1 MALHHYLKKYI
12 RIKQIDIFKL
22 CLSISILFHSI
33 ACGAYLIS
41 TLPAFNEDTIY
52 DAKNFK
58 AAHTDVDFFDIPP
71 AEIFGGSSN
80 PAPVEKKE
88 WIEGAGKN
96 APDADNS
103 DLNINRIS
111 GTGTDPDGYLSS
123 DMGDHPPIPIIDF
136 DLNRFFPSE
145 AKSANIR
152 RKTIIL
158 HMQIDEDGS
167 IKSAK
172 ISSPPSGY
180 GFDEAVMKIIH
191 KIRFKPGRVDGK
203 SVKMFMRLPITF
215 VLED

>member
-1 MALHHYLKKYI
+1 MVLHRFQII
-12 RIKQIDIFKL
+12 RKIRQTDIFKL
-22 CLSISILFHSI
+22 CLSISILFHS
-33 ACGAYLIS
+33 AVCGAYLIS
-41 TLPAFNEDTIY
+41 TLPSNNDGTIY
-52 DAKNFK
+52 DAKNYK
-58 AAHTDVDFFDIPP
+58 AANADVDFIDIPP
-71 AEIFGGSSN
+71 AELFGGSSN

-123 DMGDHPPIPIIDF
+123 DLGDHPPIPLIDF

-167 IKSAK
+167 IKSSK

-191 KIRFKPGRVDGK
+191 KIRFKPGRVGGK
-203 SVKMFMRLPITF
+203 SVKMFMRLPVTF
-215 VLED
+215 VLDD

>member
-1 MALHHYLKKYI
+1 MVLHRFQII
-12 RIKQIDIFKL
+12 RKIRQTDIFKL
-22 CLSISILFHSI
+22 CLSISILFHS
-33 ACGAYLIS
+33 AVCGAYLIS
-41 TLPAFNEDTIY
+41 TLPSNNDGTIY

-58 AAHTDVDFFDIPP
+58 ASNADVDFIDIPP
-71 AEIFGGSSN
+71 AELFGGSSN

-123 DMGDHPPIPIIDF
+123 DLGDHPPIPMIDF
-136 DLNRFFPSE
+136 DLNRFFPPE

-152 RKTIIL
+152 RKTVIL

-180 GFDEAVMKIIH
+180 GFDQAVMKVIH